1 MALKKN
7 ILLGK
12 NNFKLILL
20 IFLIKFTGFFK
31 DVYEISTKDHN
42 LRQQLAYDYCDF
54 SGEGYIFYIKKKY
67 KLKNSPNI
75 VNFKR
80 TPRQNWIFGDYK
92 QSKINNKYIILFNL
106 NQNNNSRFDL
116 KNFKVIDNYKNDCL
130 FIEKI

>member
-1 MALKKN
+1 MKKKIN
-7 ILLGK
+7 L
-12 NNFKLILL
+12 NNFVILILVV
-20 IFLIKFTGFFK
+20 FFIKFTSFFK

-42 LRQQLAYDYCDF
+42 LRQQLAYDYCDY

-80 TPRQNWIFGDYK
+80 TPSQNWIFGNYR
-92 QSKINNKYIILFNL
+92 QSKKSNKSIVLFNL
-106 NQNNNSRFDL
+106 DKNNNQRFDL

-130 FIEKI
+130 FVEKL